1 MKALKRIL
9 VAMDLS
15 GADYRL
21 LDFVKW
27 IAMVRPGLK
36 VHFLHVMQPMGIPA
50 LAGMMGDATFS
61 SPDLESQFK
70 LEMEEEAFAKLED
83 AQVELHFEVAQGNVT
98 KGLVDYVSTADIDL
112 ALVGQKAHSMGSG
125 VAVRRFLRNSPA
137 PVLFVPEHAGT
148 NIDHILVPVDFSECS
163 ARAVEAAVELA
174 KRLPSE
180 TEITLLHVF
189 DVPAESHFQR
199 GDRYA
204 GTIMQY
210 KKRVESYFPAFLKR
224 VDAEGAEFHTA
235 VVDNSGFNTARNIA
249 SYAHDHMADLVVMG
263 AKGHSTASSFLLG
276 CVTEKFLA
284 YNENIPVLIV
294 K

>member
-1 MKALKRIL
+1 MKNLKRIL

-27 IAMVRPGLK
+27 LAMVRPGLK
-36 VHFLHVMQPMGIPA
+36 VDFLHVMQPVSIPA
-50 LAGMMGDATFS
+50 LAGMMSDAAFS
-61 SPDLESQFK
+61 SPDLENQFK
-70 LEMEEEAFAKLED
+70 IEMEEEAFAKLED
-83 AQVELHFEVAQGNVT
+83 LQVELHFEVAEGNIT
-98 KGLVDYVSTADIDL
+98 KELVEYVSTAAIDL
-112 ALVGQKAHSMGSG
+112 TLVGQKEHSMGSG

-148 NIDHILVPVDFSECS
+148 NIDHLLVPVDFSECS
-163 ARAVEAAVELA
+163 ARAVETAIELA
-174 KRLPSE
+174 SRLPSE

-189 DVPAESHFQR
+189 DVPTASHFQHN
-199 GDRYA
+199 DRYA
-204 GTIMQY
+204 STVAQY
-210 KKRVESYFPAFLKR
+210 KRKVENYFPLFLKR
-224 VDAEGAEFHTA
+224 IDAKGMRFHTA
-235 VVDNSGFNTARNIA
+235 IIDNAYFNTARNIA
-249 SYAHDHMADLVVMG
+249 SYAHEHMAGLVVMG

-276 CVTEKFLA
+276 GVTEKFLA

>member
-27 IAMVRPGLK
+27 LAKVRPGLK
-36 VHFLHVMQPMGIPA
+36 VHFLHVMQPVGIPA

-61 SPDLESQFK
+61 SPDLENQFK
-70 LEMEEEAFAKLED
+70 IEMEEEAFAKLED
-83 AQVELHFEVAQGNVT
+83 TLVELHFEVAQGNVT
-98 KGLVDYVSTADIDL
+98 KELVEYVSTADIDL
-112 ALVGQKAHSMGSG
+112 VLVGQKEHSMGSG

-148 NIDHILVPVDFSECS
+148 NIDHLLVPVDFSECS

-174 KRLPSE
+174 SRLSSE
-180 TEITLLHVF
+180 TEVTLLHVF
-189 DVPAESHFQR
+189 DVPTASHFQHS
-199 GDRYA
+199 DRYA
-204 GTIMQY
+204 STAAQY
-210 KKRVESYFPAFLKR
+210 KRKVASYFPLFLKR
-224 VDAEGAEFHTA
+224 IDAKGIRFHTA
-235 VVDNSGFNTARNIA
+235 IADNTYFNTARNIA
-249 SYAHDHMADLVVMG
+249 TYAREHMADLVVMG

-276 CVTEKFLA
+276 GVTEKFLA
-284 YNENIPVLIV
+284 YNENTPVLIV